1 MLPCPS
7 SPCCMYLF
15 KCCGTFALGSLA
27 LLELR
32 QPHSYSPTSQV
43 FSWKPMRLSWQA
55 VIGSGAL
62 WMTTATF
69 VLGDTPT
76 ACNRLHYFG
85 RLEVDH
91 IGCPT
96 MLRECGDVVPRSG
109 GRAPSGIFCPCEEV
123 AARPPMAVK
132 PTKTSESVISSCLH
146 MSWWHVSCGSEF
158 SAWNSR
164 GIRGWIR
171 SWRERV
177 APHFWWFIRARCRQR
192 DVVSSRCVLQVI
204 RRCAE
209 DQAWGLRCKRAGI
222 SSALGSNASARKEA
236 SCDFPGWRLA
246 VEALRRRPC
255 SRAVEG

>member
-1 MLPCPS
+1 
-7 SPCCMYLF
+7 
-15 KCCGTFALGSLA
+15 
-27 LLELR
+27 
-32 QPHSYSPTSQV
+32 
-43 FSWKPMRLSWQA
+43 MRLSWQA

-192 DVVSSRCVLQVI
+192 DTSFCSAAPSSPRRYSPSCIKAEQMSRCSRQVWHRASEALSLYVVSSRCVLQVI